1 MAAALVYE
9 LFGLFFV
16 LTLVHNEGVCL
27 PLHVICLA
35 QDVKE
40 VPALHPF
47 FYAGLSKEVSATGI
61 FLGQGSSS
69 CAKTLLK

>member
-1 MAAALVYE
+1 MAAALIYE

-47 FYAGLSKEVSATGI
+47 FMLGYQKR
-61 FLGQGSSS
+61 FLLQ
-69 CAKTLLK
+69 AFF